1 MSTIYGKKLRLIRI
15 AEGLT
20 QMQMRDLTGISLGSI
35 KGYETGREVGLSI
48 IERIVSHTLF
58 QKYTLWLMTGETA
71 EKAGQVAPKGAEE
84 LIESEESNAVDGKQ
98 LRY

>member
-20 QMQMRDLTGISLGSI
+20 QMQMRDLTGISLSSI

-48 IERIVSHTLF
+48 IERVVAHTLF

-71 EKAGQVAPKGAEE
+71 EKAGQIAPKGAGE
-84 LIESEESNAVDGKQ
+84 LLDTDDEHEDGGKQ